1 MFSPGLFEQ
10 VLKLEFVG
18 VEVVL
23 VRVGHRVS

>member
-1 MFSPGLFEQ
+1 MFSPDLFEQ

-23 VRVGHRVS
+23 VRVGDG